1 MINPTS
7 KRCRRVLARRKGRG
21 ARRIAREALLAIML
35 GLALLMAIVA
45 GCTRK
50 PGEGAAAKGEHGG
63 HGEGVGHAEHAGEQE
78 EARGPH
84 GGRLFTYEG
93 GRLELRIFEAGVP
106 PEFHAYFFDAAG
118 KPVMPS
124 GERLV
129 VLLDR
134 FGGRRDS
141 IAFEVDG
148 DRLRGTRTVEE
159 PHSYHA
165 TVRLARAGAAQTW
178 DYEQQEGRVELAPE
192 AVAGSGIRIGEA
204 GPASIAVTVDTP
216 GEVRLNAERLTYVRP
231 RYAGVVRQLPFRLG
245 QHVRRGDVVA
255 RVQSSESLTEYEI
268 TSEMAGMIVARE
280 ASVGQVVNEET
291 TLYTIADL
299 STVWVDFAIYPQN
312 AGRIRAG
319 QTVRIISQG
328 DSTRRIQATISFVGP
343 LLEEDTRTTYARA
356 VIANADRG
364 WQPGL
369 FVIATVTLETP
380 RVAVAVPEAAIVRTE
395 RGPAVFRA
403 RGSSFELQPV
413 EVGRTDGTTTE
424 ITAGLEAGAA
434 IVIEDVFLLKA
445 ELGKSEAAHDH

>member
-1 MINPTS
+1 MTIPTLMNLGREGECL
-7 KRCRRVLARRKGRG
+7 KGPGVRRCAGLTMALS
-21 ARRIAREALLAIML
+21 IALLL
-35 GLALLMAIVA
+35 IVV

-50 PGEGAAAKGEHGG
+50 SNDATRSDEHGEHGEAG
-63 HGEGVGHAEHAGEQE
+63 EHAGNEA
-78 EARGPH
+78 ARGPH

-106 PEFHAYFFDAAG
+106 PEFHAYFFDATG
-118 KPVMPS
+118 KPVIPS
-124 GERLV
+124 DERLV
-129 VLLDR
+129 VLLER

-141 IAFEVDG
+141 MTFVVDG
-148 DRLRGTRTVEE
+148 DRLRSTRTVEE
-159 PHSYHA
+159 PHSYRA
-165 TVRLARAGAAQTW
+165 TVRLTRAGVTRTW
-178 DYEQQEGRVELAPE
+178 NYEQKEGRVELASE
-192 AVAGSGIRIGEA
+192 AVAGSGIRTGYA

-231 RYAGVVRQLPFRLG
+231 RYAGVVRLLPLRLG
-245 QHVRRGDVVA
+245 QYVRRGQVVA

-268 TSEMAGMIVARE
+268 TSEMAGTIVARE
-280 ASVGQVVNEET
+280 AAAGQVVNEQT

-299 STVWVDFAIYPQN
+299 SSVWVDFAIYPQN

-319 QTVRIISQG
+319 QTVRITSQG
-328 DSTRRIQATISFVGP
+328 DSTRRIRATISFVGP

-356 VIANADRG
+356 VIPNADRG

-395 RGPAVFRA
+395 RGPGVFRVS
-403 RGSSFELQPV
+403 GSSFELQPV
-413 EVGRTDGTTTE
+413 EIGRTDGTTTE
-424 ITAGLEAGAA
+424 IKAGLEAGAA

-445 ELGKSEAAHDH
+445 ELGKSEASHDH